1 MICTAEQE
9 ISTKSRRLLHSSGGP
24 GESAQLNRL
33 KQGLRPGFPTCFSN
47 KFPLNRQLRSRSRG
61 VDWVA
66 SHYPLLLTYMFVR
79 AVSVMSYLLLLVR
92 LHDFRVVLMQCESD
106 GNAAGFTVRHT
117 WNSEKIWH
125 SVDQELRTIVML
137 ELASTSK
144 WNYYPLFNLEPLPQ
158 YRPRTLQHLNVCKL
172 RTIW

>member
-1 MICTAEQE
+1 MYQKPLKKVGLLKKNWLNFKLNHRKVQKSILLGTLKILVICTAEQE
-9 ISTKSRRLLHSSGGP
+9 ISAKSRRLLHNS

-47 KFPLNRQLRSRSRG
+47 TFPLNRQLRSRSRG

-92 LHDFRVVLMQCESD
+92 LHDFRVVLM
-106 GNAAGFTVRHT
+106 
-117 WNSEKIWH
+117 
-125 SVDQELRTIVML
+125 
-137 ELASTSK
+137 
-144 WNYYPLFNLEPLPQ
+144 
-158 YRPRTLQHLNVCKL
+158 
-172 RTIW
+172 